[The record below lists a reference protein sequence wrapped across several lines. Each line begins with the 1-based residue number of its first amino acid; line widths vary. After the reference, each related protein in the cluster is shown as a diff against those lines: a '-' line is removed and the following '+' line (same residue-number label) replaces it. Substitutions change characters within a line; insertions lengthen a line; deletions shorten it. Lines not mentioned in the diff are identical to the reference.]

1 MDSQRRMNKFA
12 HAPIIAVDPG
22 AKCGVARY
30 HHKEDEFLTWPRPK
44 TSIEGLFHAFKQGR
58 CPERVVFVIERS
70 MAGNRIFRAHRAD
83 AMAVADAV
91 RRVWPRKSIIRF
103 VDPLAWQRGLGVV
116 KAPAEHLNSYVYY
129 ARARKP
135 GGLGIGSSATPDECA
150 AACLLDFTLRHI
162 RAVNLNYDRLDE
174 SIFRVG
180 K

>member
-91 RRVWPRKSIIRF
+91 RRVWPRKSLIRF
-103 VDPLAWQRGLGVV
+103 VDPLRWQGGLGLTNA
-116 KAPAEHLNSYVYY
+116 APDHLNSYVNF
-129 ARARKP
+129 ARAPKP
-135 GGLGIGSSATPDECA
+135 EGLGLGFSATPDECA
-150 AACLLDFTLRHI
+150 AACLLDFTVRHLG
-162 RAVNLNYDRLDE
+162 AAGFDYSLLDE
-174 SIFRVG
+174 RIFRVG